1 MTGGPATDLLDELVH
16 QFSDPFAFYRELIQN
31 SIDSGSS
38 RIEVVLGFQTGKDTG
53 LATAAIC
60 DWGEGMNRK
69 VIEDYLLTK
78 FRSSKEHDLTK
89 IGKFGI
95 GFVSVF
101 SSAPDAVVVD
111 TGRDGEFWRVLFK
124 QDKSYEL
131 LKLDQPVEGTR
142 VTLHKRMT
150 PSAFEEF
157 SSKSLESV
165 KRWCRHSEADI
176 AFAAGGADGSVAG
189 EPKSVN
195 EPFVVD
201 APFQVEHREEGT
213 LIVAGVA
220 RTHPATSGL
229 YNRGLT
235 LLETQEP
242 FVPAIAIKIASRW
255 LEHTLTRDNV
265 RRDKNFEK
273 AIAQARTLAKGALC
287 EQLPEQL
294 RKCAIDPARGAD
306 WQVLFRYALAAVGLG
321 KTWIRTP
328 GGGAIE
334 GAKLEKALAKRNEI
348 FIAEAPTTL
357 VSRLVASGVPVVE
370 GLISSPWIRAIAD
383 MTSAELCVADDYWIH
398 AEPSPVARAPAFCA
412 ALLAAMKVAGASIR
426 QVAVTRVFG
435 ATRLSPFVSVTE
447 LGKPEPI
454 ARARSSPFESV
465 CPPLMVLDLEHP
477 ELAPLA
483 PLIERAPRLAALL
496 IARKIAVT
504 RRVLD
509 EKCDRALT
517 KWALT

>member
-1 MTGGPATDLLDELVH
+1 MTGGPAIDLLDELVH

-38 RIEVVLGFQTGKDTG
+38 RIEVVLGYQSAKKKG
-53 LATAAIC
+53 LATATVS

-101 SSAPDAVVVD
+101 ACEPDAVVVD

-124 QDKSYEL
+124 ANRSYEL
-131 LKLDQPVEGTR
+131 LKLDKPVEGTR
-142 VTLHKRMT
+142 ITLHKRMT
-150 PSAFEEF
+150 ASEYDTFAQ
-157 SSKSLESV
+157 KSVESV

-176 AFAAGGADGSVAG
+176 AYAAGKADGSSPG
-189 EPKSVN
+189 EPQSVN

-213 LIVAGVA
+213 LIVAGVS
-220 RTHPATSGL
+220 RTQPAISGL

-235 LLETQEP
+235 LLETAEP
-242 FVPAIAIKIASRW
+242 LVPGVAIKIVSRW

-273 AIAQARTLAKGALC
+273 AIAQANRLVKGALR
-287 EQLPEQL
+287 ERLPEEL
-294 RKCAIDPARGAD
+294 RRCATDPAAATD
-306 WQVLFRYALAAVGLG
+306 WQALFVYALDSIGLG
-321 KTWIRTP
+321 KSWVRQP

-334 GAKLEKALAKRNEI
+334 GAKLEQQLKSQKVLYVSDKATPLVGRL
-348 FIAEAPTTL
+348 IAA
-357 VSRLVASGVPVVE
+357 GIPVVE
-370 GLISSPWIRAIAD
+370 GLDGSPWTRAIL
-383 MTSAELCVADDYWIH
+383 TGRGIESRVADETWIH
-398 AEPSPVARAPAFCA
+398 AEPTPVARQPAFCA
-412 ALLAAMKVAGASIR
+412 ALLAALKIAGAHTTK
-426 QVAVTRVFG
+426 VVVTRLFG
-435 ATRLSPFVSVTE
+435 ATRADPFVLVDDPGKPEHIDRAFLSPFSA
-447 LGKPEPI
+447 LGPK
-454 ARARSSPFESV
+454 
-465 CPPLMVLDLEHP
+465 VLALDFAHE
-477 ELAPLA
+477 ELAPIEKL
-483 PLIERAPRLAALL
+483 LERAPRLAALL
-496 IARKIAVT
+496 IARRIAVAHGL
-504 RRVLD
+504 LD
-509 EKCDRALT
+509 NARDWVLT